1 MTRSE
6 AVKEVEREIGDWWA
20 AQPVGTYC
28 RGNVRKEFKMLLLA
42 AYNKGA
48 PPAKMKTFDQMEN
61 VIVKI
66 LLKRPVS
73 HPEFTSQGKRKR
85 EVGDIGASDPQVVKK
100 YNAVLNP
107 IYNPINNPI
116 WGPINNPIYNAA
128 SGERKRALAL
138 TAAAINPSLRGITR
152 FSDTDLHLVSA
163 ACLRRPDVASLVA
176 PGSRSYMYVYQWT
189 AEDEAGWA
197 ATPESLL
204 TCEQKESLNHILSSK
219 NPLLRVRGPSGLDKI
234 TPDDIFYAGSGA
246 YIIRLAISPLL
257 CDITKIE
264 KVIHGIL
271 SNGDVVGFIGHRKN
285 GGSPARQKRF
295 VYGVSI
301 LVIPDLARLHLEV
314 N

>member
-1 MTRSE
+1 MTRSK
-6 AVKEVEREIGDWWA
+6 AVKEVEREIGDWA
-20 AQPVGTYC
+20 VSQPVGTKC
-28 RGNVRKEFKMLLLA
+28 SGNVRKKFKILLLA
-42 AYNKGA
+42 AYNDGA
-48 PPAKMKTFDQMEN
+48 PLDKMKTFDQMEN
-61 VIVKI
+61 VIARI
-66 LLKRPVS
+66 LQGRPVS
-73 HPEFTSQGKRKR
+73 HPEYTSQGKRKR
-85 EVGDIGASDPQVVKK
+85 EVGDIGGSDPKVVKK
-100 YNAVLNP
+100 YNDVLNP
-107 IYNPINNPI
+107 IYSPINNPV
-116 WGPINNPIYNAA
+116 YNAA
-128 SGERKRALAL
+128 SGERKRALA
-138 TAAAINPSLRGITR
+138 AAASNSSLHGITR

-163 ACLRRPDVASLVA
+163 ACLHRPDVASLVA
-176 PGSRSYMYVYQWT
+176 PGSHAYMNVYQWT

-204 TCEQKESLNHILSSK
+204 TCEQKESLTHILSAK
-219 NPLLRVRGPSGLDKI
+219 NPLLRVRDSSVLRNI
-234 TPDDIFYAGSGA
+234 TRNDIFYVGSEA